1 VSFNIEVEDMKF
13 ALLKGCL
20 SELDVRDDKVI
31 ETYDRFFFRSDDL
44 TDVQQHPT
52 KFWKIYDVGT
62 IHEISG
68 RLNLMWLTDDGRAVS
83 TRRSSHFTI
92 LNWAIYNYMKD
103 KTEREKDYIINYFW
117 NPLELQR
124 HNVDDPVILQRTQ
137 NYEKS
142 NNLHLSKLMEKF
154 MKNMELV
161 RLSGPYRDRVF
172 GGGGEYGHANK
183 LLDTP
188 HFSIETFNTL
198 TERQEEMLSYII
210 NHYHLWN
217 VDVSGDNNKFRTSE
231 VQVIDLSEEQSVSK
245 QLNQR

>member
-1 VSFNIEVEDMKF
+1 MSFNIEVEDMKS

-62 IHEISG
+62 THEIGG

-103 KTEREKDYIINYFW
+103 RTEREKDYIINYFW

-172 GGGGEYGHANK
+172 GGGEYGHANK
-183 LLDTP
+183 LLETP

-210 NHYHLWN
+210 NHYQLLN
-217 VDVSGDNNKFRTSE
+217 VDVYGDNNKFRTSE